1 MRIGMQS
8 QGEEEEKERASSGG
22 YDEEGEEE
30 EEEEQQVES
39 PQEDSWNEGG
49 EFSEATVADNS

>member
-1 MRIGMQS
+1 MQS

-22 YDEEGEEE
+22 YDEEGEE